1 MSQDPICILL
11 DTYKT
16 KVFIKIECVFLRA
29 AREERRKGG
38 DKWGC
43 TRRNGKNDTDKCIM
57 TAILYNTIE
66 EKGQQ
71 STLLGFPRV
80 QNPIQYFVS
89 KGCFYLSCFWLT
101 SGLLLLFDTWEM
113 KSMPRRQF
121 GRTTVPFSNWE
132 LANLTRCTL
141 TIYSV
146 LQTQKK
152 IEFLLMMSLAIV
164 CHMSPTIG
172 IIYSAGLVTAF
183 T

>member
-11 DTYKT
+11 DTHKT

-29 AREERRKGG
+29 AREEWRKGG

-80 QNPIQYFVS
+80 QNPI
-89 KGCFYLSCFWLT
+89 
-101 SGLLLLFDTWEM
+101 
-113 KSMPRRQF
+113 
-121 GRTTVPFSNWE
+121 
-132 LANLTRCTL
+132 
-141 TIYSV
+141 
-146 LQTQKK
+146 
-152 IEFLLMMSLAIV
+152 
-164 CHMSPTIG
+164 
-172 IIYSAGLVTAF
+172 
-183 T
+183 